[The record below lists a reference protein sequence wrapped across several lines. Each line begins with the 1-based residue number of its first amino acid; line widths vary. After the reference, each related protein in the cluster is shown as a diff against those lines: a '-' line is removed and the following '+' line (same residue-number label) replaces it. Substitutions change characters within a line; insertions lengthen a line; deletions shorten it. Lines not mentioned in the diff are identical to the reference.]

1 MTQRQRRRGTR
12 GRAPISRI
20 TLSQAIRARGRLW
33 LLRGLMAGSAWK
45 RLLIE
50 SSDDLD
56 DLKLIDVLASTTV
69 VHDFL
74 EIEPGT
80 LTDVS
85 AKKARCQLRAHYRHL
100 AAKRLPAFENHACLT
115 EEIGLSPLEADLV
128 VFAVLAKRDKGFQ
141 AGLALLGSIYSG
153 DTVFEAIATCLAAP
167 VEEVASA
174 FGRAG
179 GLTVSGLVSLN
190 PAAAPLGDVEDWL
203 EVLPGIAEH
212 LGEPGLNAATLLK
225 RYLKPPA
232 EAARG
237 LGDFDHIRGTI
248 TVLKPLLTGALSVHA
263 KGVNVLLHGP
273 TGTGKTALVHA
284 LAAEIGARLLE
295 VSVVDEDGDAL
306 ERTGRIQALRLVG
319 RLGASGGNALILFD
333 EVEDYFGRG
342 WRPDS
347 WDGLRPDAGPGK
359 GFTVDLLES
368 VPAPTFWITNDLD
381 GIDPAFRRRFDF
393 VLELTPPPPA
403 VRERIAAHYLAPLG
417 MDDPVLRSRLA
428 AHDRLTPGLIA
439 RAAKT
444 VALSPEAS
452 PTERTRMFEATLNG
466 HLEALGLT
474 PLPQVSRSRLP
485 YGLQYLTLAT
495 DPATLLDALR
505 HRAEGRFL
513 FYGPPGTGK
522 SALARHLADA
532 LALPYLKQRAS
543 DLLSPYVGESEQAI
557 RAMFRRARPQ
567 GAVLVLDECDSFL
580 TSRAHARQSWEVSFV
595 NELLTQMEDYT
606 GVFVATTNR
615 LDALD
620 EAALRRFD
628 VKLEFP
634 PLLPEKAALLF
645 AAVLE
650 SEGCALSRPEH
661 SDWQPR
667 LARLDAL
674 TPGDFQAALRGLSL
688 RALPLTPQTLFETL
702 ESECALKPSG
712 RRSHP
717 IGFSAPATAAFKRVL
732 PVFQTDGDAH

>member
-1 MTQRQRRRGTR
+1 MTQRQRRRGAR
-12 GRAPISRI
+12 GKSRLSRI
-20 TLSQAIRARGRLW
+20 TLSQALRARGRLW
-33 LLRGLMAGSAWK
+33 LLRGLLAGSAWK

-50 SSDDLD
+50 ASDDLD
-56 DLKLIDVLASTTV
+56 DLELIDVSASTAV

-74 EIEPGT
+74 GIEPGT

-85 AKKARCQLRAHYRHL
+85 PKKARSELRAHYRRL
-100 AAKRLPAFENHACLT
+100 AVKRLPAFENHACLT
-115 EEIGLSPLEADLV
+115 AEIGLSALEADLV
-128 VFAVLAKRDKGFQ
+128 LFAVLAKREKSFQ
-141 AGLALLGSIYSG
+141 SGLALLGAIHCA

-174 FGRAG
+174 FGRGG
-179 GLTVSGLVSLN
+179 GLAASGLVSLN
-190 PAAAPLGDVEDWL
+190 PAVAPLGDVDDWL

-212 LGEPGLNAATLLK
+212 LDEPGLNAAILLK

-237 LGDFDHIRGTI
+237 LGDFAHIEGMI
-248 TVLKPLLTGALSVHA
+248 TVLKPLLAGALSVRA
-263 KGVNVLLHGP
+263 RGVNVLLHGP

-284 LAAEIGARLLE
+284 LAGEIGARLLE
-295 VSVVDEDGDAL
+295 VSVADEDGDAL
-306 ERTGRIQALRLVG
+306 GRIGRIQALRLVG

-333 EVEDYFGRG
+333 EVEDYFGRS

-347 WDGLRPDAGPGK
+347 WDDLRPDAGPGK

-368 VPAPTFWITNDLD
+368 APAPTFWITNDLD

-393 VLELTPPPPA
+393 ILELTPPPPE
-403 VRERIAAHYLAPLG
+403 VRARIAAHYLAPLG
-417 MDDPVLRSRLA
+417 MDDPALRSRLA
-428 AHDRLTPGLIA
+428 GHERLTPGLIA

-444 VALSPEAS
+444 VALAPEAS
-452 PTERTRMFEATLNG
+452 PAERARMFEATLNG

-474 PLPQVSRSRLP
+474 PLPQPPRIRLP

-495 DPATLLDALR
+495 DPAALIDALR
-505 HRAEGRFL
+505 QRLEGRFL

-532 LALPYLKQRAS
+532 LGLPYLKQRAS
-543 DLLSPYVGESEQAI
+543 DLLSPYVGESEQLI
-557 RAMFRRARPQ
+557 RAMFRRARAQ
-567 GAVLVLDECDSFL
+567 GALLVLDECDSFL
-580 TSRAHARQSWEVSFV
+580 TSRAHARQSWEVSLV
-595 NELLTQMEDYT
+595 NEMLTQIEDYA
-606 GVFVATTNR
+606 GIFVATTNR

-620 EAALRRFD
+620 EASLRRFD

-634 PLLPEKAALLF
+634 PLRPEKAAGLF
-645 AAVLE
+645 AAVLVG
-650 SEGCALSRPEH
+650 EGCALSPAEH
-661 SDWQPR
+661 SHWQAR
-667 LARLDAL
+667 LAQLQAL

-688 RALPLTPQTLFETL
+688 RAASFTAQTLFEAL
-702 ESECALKPSG
+702 QSECALKLSG

-717 IGFSAPATAAFKRVL
+717 IGFSAPVNPVL
-732 PVFQTDGDAH
+732 KKQAQIRDSGQR